1 MNQLIKKKFKIMFR
15 RKYHKSDGIKVYT
28 PIKTWS
34 KERKSE
40 YKMRRWEQINT
51 TAEKISE

>member
-1 MNQLIKKKFKIMFR
+1 MFR